1 MVLGGSSVVV
11 LPPDGLQRD
20 GWVEPTVW
28 KKSRSD
34 TTGTVSEGVR
44 GGTSSVETEKSTSAS
59 SQESVEDPDSQEG
72 FLRPSLRGE
81 HTSRWLG
88 DQLDRRAREASVL
101 STV

>member
-20 GWVEPTVW
+20 GWDEPRVW

-44 GGTSSVETEKSTSAS
+44 GGTSSTETEKSSSAS
-59 SQESVEDPDSQEG
+59 SQEGAEDPDGQEG
-72 FLRPSLRGE
+72 FLGPSLWGE

-88 DQLDRRAREASVL
+88 DQLDRRARKASVV